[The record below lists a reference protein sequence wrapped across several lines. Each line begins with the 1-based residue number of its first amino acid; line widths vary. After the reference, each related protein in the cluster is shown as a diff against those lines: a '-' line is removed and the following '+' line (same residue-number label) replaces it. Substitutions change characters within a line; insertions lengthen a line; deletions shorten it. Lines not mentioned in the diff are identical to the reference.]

1 MYSMLKMAVLGCAL
15 LMVAPW
21 LNAADDQPAKG
32 EKHGKHG
39 DMLDGILG
47 KLNLTD
53 DQKSKIEAL
62 KTKFHGEMQEFQKA
76 HKDEI
81 DAAKQAKDRA
91 KMHEI
96 MKPFAEKR
104 DAFMND
110 IKGVLTDDQKAQL
123 QKAMDDA
130 KAAHGKHGDNK

>member
-15 LMVAPW
+15 LMAAPL
-21 LNAADDQPAKG
+21 LNAADDQPAKA

-39 DMLDGILG
+39 DMMEGFLG

-53 DQKSKIEAL
+53 DQKTKIDAI
-62 KTKFHGEMQEFQKA
+62 KTKFRGEMQEFQKA
-76 HKDEI
+76 HKAEL

-96 MKPFAEKR
+96 MKPMGEKR
-104 DAFMND
+104 DAMIND
-110 IKGVLTDDQKAQL
+110 IKGVLTDEQKEQF
-123 QKAMDDA
+123 QKAMDEA
-130 KAAHGKHGDNK
+130 KAAHGHHGDNK